1 MNNKR
6 EIQIAQPTTGEEE
19 WQAVKDS
26 IISGWLT
33 QGPKV
38 RQFEKSFSEKY
49 KIKHTLAVSSCT
61 SGLHLALAAMGVG
74 PGDEVIVPAF
84 TWVSSANAVL
94 YCGATPVFVDVS
106 IDNFNI
112 DINQIAKKITDKTKA
127 IIPVHLF
134 GLCVDIDLIKSII
147 PNNIK
152 ILEDAACAAGAIYK
166 DKYAGTLGDISSF
179 SFHPRKS
186 ITTGEGGMVATQNS
200 YYYEL
205 MDQMR
210 NHGATVSEEERHNGS
225 KPYILPDFNLLGF
238 NYRMT
243 DLQGS
248 IGMVQLEKLK
258 SLIKERS
265 KWAKWYNEKLSD
277 IKWLK
282 LPQEPNNGKH
292 GWQSYVTYVE
302 PNLSPFPRNQ
312 VMEKLKEMGISSRPG
327 THAVHM
333 LSFYQNRFGIKP
345 SDYPGAKAC
354 YENSMAIPLH
364 NQMVKEDYEYIVSA
378 LRNI

>member
-1 MNNKR
+1 
-6 EIQIAQPTTGEEE
+6 
-19 WQAVKDS
+19 
-26 IISGWLT
+26 
-33 QGPKV
+33 
-38 RQFEKSFSEKY
+38 
-49 KIKHTLAVSSCT
+49 
-61 SGLHLALAAMGVG
+61 
-74 PGDEVIVPAF
+74 
-84 TWVSSANAVL
+84 
-94 YCGATPVFVDVS
+94 
-106 IDNFNI
+106 
-112 DINQIAKKITDKTKA
+112 
-127 IIPVHLF
+127 
-134 GLCVDIDLIKSII
+134 
-147 PNNIK
+147 
-152 ILEDAACAAGAIYK
+152 
-166 DKYAGTLGDISSF
+166 
-179 SFHPRKS
+179 
-186 ITTGEGGMVATQNS
+186 MVATQNS

>member
-112 DINQIAKKITDKTKA
+112 DINQISKKITDKTKA